1 MADGAL
7 NLLRLLNLG
16 PKEQLSAILKVA
28 SLKKR
33 VLGFIVFVVPLA
45 KQLRMW
51 TLQSC
56 LFGTRAT
63 TYKICDSNKIFDFSR
78 LQFSHL

>member
-45 KQLRMW
+45 KQLRM
-51 TLQSC
+51 
-56 LFGTRAT
+56 
-63 TYKICDSNKIFDFSR
+63 
-78 LQFSHL
+78 